1 MSPTMVMRAI
11 RSVTD
16 VASDSDCEPAKDMG
30 VLRKGYLMKSAVE
43 KNKNH
48 AKKDANSDNFR
59 FFQSSA
65 VRVKT
70 RYVRGVI

>member
-1 MSPTMVMRAI
+1 MVMRAT

-16 VASDSDCEPAKDMG
+16 VASDSDCEPAKDTG

-65 VRVKT
+65 VSVKT

>member
-1 MSPTMVMRAI
+1 MVMRAI

-16 VASDSDCEPAKDMG
+16 VASDSDCEPAKDTG

-48 AKKDANSDNFR
+48 AKDANSDNFR

-65 VRVKT
+65 VSVKT